1 VSDMQLT
8 RPFVRRMRGA
18 VRLTALAA
26 ALSAATAAYARP
38 KIVPLT
44 LLDTGDAPSAF
55 MAQRGG
61 GGGGGRGIS
70 LAQATAIAQSQFRGR
85 VVRAESVQR
94 GDRVIYEIRIL
105 GDDGRV
111 RTVRI
116 DAQTGAFL

>member
-1 VSDMQLT
+1 MSDMRQT

-26 ALSAATAAYARP
+26 ALCATSAAYARP
-38 KIVPLT
+38 KIVPLA
-44 LLDTGDAPSAF
+44 LLDSGDSPSAF
-55 MAQRGG
+55 MTQRG

-85 VVRAESVQR
+85 VVRAEAVQR

-116 DAQTGAFL
+116 DAQTGALL